1 MAFLLGFFGLL
12 SVVFC
17 QLTGFAGFFWGHPS
31 TFGLFVVF
39 AMGVECVKTCVIHA
53 SVMMANYDKDRVMAL
68 LRECINFEKLSA
80 IQFCPRGL
88 IRITFKNVSDK
99 EDFARLGS
107 LALDGHDLSVTPSDE
122 PPSLV
127 YVHYFPAEGDDA
139 RICDEL
145 SKYGEIVSIKH
156 QSFSGIPG
164 LLTGSRI
171 LSMVL
176 SDPVPA
182 EFRIDDYPVRVW
194 YRGIPPFCQI
204 CKVNGHKA
212 ADCQFNG
219 KCRRCGSPD
228 HKAHACT
235 RPWGQSVV
243 PMEVAVPVVVPD
255 PPETVVPAVSDSSVL
270 DEGADDPVEA
280 PDVED
285 VAENVDVVE
294 EVEVADKEEG
304 EVVEEDV
311 EAGTPAGAPVLC
323 PSGRVPVVESVQV
336 ASGPAA
342 VSGPSGPPQAVC
354 TGSVLSPVA
363 SCRIFTPEL
372 RRKFFEGYRALLCRS
387 SGNAAFVF
395 SYKDFKLCGVSPA
408 DDPDRVRITYENG
421 AVSIVHAN
429 LIRMSRVDTSD
440 EMSEVEFAQFILKA
454 KDDPSYRISFR
465 GSIVDKVGP
474 TEHSNALWVEF
485 SDHSG
490 SQGRMLPAKA
500 LNVKEI
506 TRKSNSSAVNNVNE
520 APSSSAGANVNNVNK
535 ADDGFVNVT
544 RSSSRSVVPT
554 AAVLAAELLKRTTPP
569 SVVGVPKCRKK
580 L

>member
-1 MAFLLGFFGLL
+1 
-12 SVVFC
+12 
-17 QLTGFAGFFWGHPS
+17 
-31 TFGLFVVF
+31 
-39 AMGVECVKTCVIHA
+39 MGVECVKTCVIHA
-53 SVMMANYDKDRVMAL
+53 SEMMANYEKARVIAL
-68 LRECINFEKLSA
+68 LRESIDFERLSA

-88 IRITFKNVSDK
+88 IRITFKNASDK
-99 EDFARLGS
+99 EDFARMGS
-107 LALDGHDLSVTPSDE
+107 LALDGHDLSVTSSDK

-127 YVHYFPAEGDDA
+127 YVHYFPAEGNDA
-139 RICDEL
+139 LICDEL
-145 SKYGEIVSIKH
+145 SKYGEIVNIKH

-171 LSMVL
+171 LTMVL

-219 KCRRCGSPD
+219 KCRKCGSPD

-235 RPWGQSVV
+235 RPWGQPVV

-255 PPETVVPAVSDSSVL
+255 PPESVVPAVSDSSVL
-270 DEGADDPVEA
+270 DEGADEPVD
-280 PDVED
+280 DVED
-285 VAENVDVVE
+285 EAPVAENVAVVGEIADVVE
-294 EVEVADKEEG
+294 EVEVADKESG
-304 EVVEEDV
+304 EVVEENV
-311 EAGTPAGAPVLC
+311 EVGTPAGAPVLC
-323 PSGRVPVVESVQV
+323 PSGRVSGSVPSVPVVEGVQV

-354 TGSVLSPVA
+354 TRSVLSSVA
-363 SCRIFTPEL
+363 SRRIFTPEL
-372 RRKFFEGYRALLCRS
+372 RRKFFMGYRAMLCRC

-395 SYKDFKLCGVSPA
+395 SHKDFKLCGVSPA

-421 AVSIVHAN
+421 AVSIVHTN
-429 LIRMSRVDTSD
+429 LIRMSKVDTSD
-440 EMSEVEFAQFILKA
+440 EPSEVEFAQFILKV

-465 GSIVDKVGP
+465 GSIIDAVGP

-485 SDHSG
+485 LDHCG
-490 SQGRMLPAKA
+490 PQGRMLPAKA
-500 LNVKEI
+500 LSVKNI
-506 TRKSNSSAVNNVNE
+506 APKGNK
-520 APSSSAGANVNNVNK
+520 APSSSAGANVDNVNK

>member
-1 MAFLLGFFGLL
+1 M
-12 SVVFC
+12 
-17 QLTGFAGFFWGHPS
+17 
-31 TFGLFVVF
+31 
-39 AMGVECVKTCVIHA
+39 IHA
-53 SVMMANYDKDRVMAL
+53 SEMMASYDKDRVIVL
-68 LRECINFEKLSA
+68 LRERIDFEKLSA

-88 IRITFKNVSDK
+88 IRITFKNASDK
-99 EDFARLGS
+99 DDFARMGS
-107 LALDGHDLSVTPSDE
+107 LVLDGHDLSVTSSDK

-139 RICDEL
+139 LIRDEL
-145 SKYGEIVSIKH
+145 SKYGEVIGIKH
-156 QSFSGIPG
+156 QNFSGIPG

-171 LSMVL
+171 LTMLL

-194 YRGIPPFCQI
+194 YRGIPSFCQI
-204 CKVNGHKA
+204 CKVIGHKA
-212 ADCQFNG
+212 ADCRFNG
-219 KCRRCGSPD
+219 KCRKCGSPD

-243 PMEVAVPVVVPD
+243 PMEVAAPVVVPD
-255 PPETVVPAVSDSSVL
+255 PPEAVVPAVSDSSVL
-270 DEGADDPVEA
+270 DVEDEA
-280 PDVED
+280 P
-285 VAENVDVVE
+285 VAENVAVGGEIAGVVE
-294 EVEVADKEEG
+294 EVEAADNEEG

-311 EAGTPAGAPVLC
+311 EVGTPAGAPVPC
-323 PSGRVPVVESVQV
+323 PSGCVSGSVPSVPVVENVQV
-336 ASGPAA
+336 ALGPAA

-372 RRKFFEGYRALLCRS
+372 RRKFFVGYRDMLCRC
-387 SGNAAFVF
+387 SGIAAFVF
-395 SYKDFKLCGVSPA
+395 SYKDFKLRGVSPA
-408 DDPDRVRITYENG
+408 DDPDGVRITFESG
-421 AVSIVHAN
+421 AVSIVHTN

-440 EMSEVEFAQFILKA
+440 EMSEVEFAQFILKV

-465 GSIVDKVGP
+465 GSIVDRVGP
-474 TEHSNALWVEF
+474 TEHSNVLWVDF
-485 SDHSG
+485 SDHTG
-490 SQGRMLPAKA
+490 SQCRKLPAKA
-500 LNVKEI
+500 LSVKNLAL
-506 TRKSNSSAVNNVNE
+506 KSNSSGVNNVNE
-520 APSSSAGANVNNVNK
+520 APSPSAGANVNNVNK

-544 RSSSRSVVPT
+544 RSSSRSVIPT

>member
-1 MAFLLGFFGLL
+1 
-12 SVVFC
+12 
-17 QLTGFAGFFWGHPS
+17 
-31 TFGLFVVF
+31 
-39 AMGVECVKTCVIHA
+39 MGVECVKTCVIHA
-53 SVMMANYDKDRVMAL
+53 SEMMASYDKDRVIVL
-68 LRECINFEKLSA
+68 LRERIDFEKLAA

-88 IRITFKNVSDK
+88 IRITFKNASDK
-99 EDFARLGS
+99 DDFARMGS
-107 LALDGHDLSVTPSDE
+107 LVLDGHDLSVTSSDK

-139 RICDEL
+139 LIRDEL
-145 SKYGEIVSIKH
+145 SKYGEVIGIKH
-156 QSFSGIPG
+156 QNFSGIPG

-171 LSMVL
+171 LTMLL

-194 YRGIPPFCQI
+194 YRGIPSFCQI
-204 CKVNGHKA
+204 CKVIGHKA
-212 ADCQFNG
+212 ADCRFNG
-219 KCRRCGSPD
+219 KCRKCGSPD

-270 DEGADDPVEA
+270 DEGADEPVEDVVDEA

-285 VAENVDVVE
+285 VAVVEENVDVVE

-311 EAGTPAGAPVLC
+311 GVGTPAGAPVLC

-354 TGSVLSPVA
+354 TRSVLSPVA
-363 SCRIFTPEL
+363 SCKIFTPEL

-395 SYKDFKLCGVSPA
+395 SYKDFKLRGVSPA

-421 AVSIVHAN
+421 AVLIVHAN
-429 LIRMSRVDTSD
+429 LIRMSRVDTGD
-440 EMSEVEFAQFILKA
+440 ELSEVEFAQFILKA

-490 SQGRMLPAKA
+490 SQSRMLPAKA

-506 TRKSNSSAVNNVNE
+506 ALKSNSS
-520 APSSSAGANVNNVNK
+520 VNNVNK

-544 RSSSRSVVPT
+544 RSSSRSVIPT

>member
-1 MAFLLGFFGLL
+1 M
-12 SVVFC
+12 VFC

-53 SVMMANYDKDRVMAL
+53 SVMMANYDKDRVVAL
-68 LRECINFEKLSA
+68 LRECINFDRLSA

-107 LALDGHDLSVTPSDE
+107 LTLDGHDLSVTPSDD

-145 SKYGEIVSIKH
+145 SKYGKIVSIKH

-219 KCRRCGSPD
+219 KCRKCGSPD

-270 DEGADDPVEA
+270 DEGADEPVEDVVDEA
-280 PDVED
+280 PDVE
-285 VAENVDVVE
+285 NVDAVE
-294 EVEVADKEEG
+294 EVEVADKEDG
-304 EVVEEDV
+304 EVVVEDV

-323 PSGRVPVVESVQV
+323 PSGRVSVVESGQV
-336 ASGPAA
+336 VSGPAA

-354 TGSVLSPVA
+354 TRSDLSPVA
-363 SCRIFTPEL
+363 SCSIFTPEL
-372 RRKFFEGYRALLCRS
+372 RRKFFLGYRDALCRN

-395 SYKDFKLCGVSPA
+395 SHKDCKLCGVSLA

-429 LIRMSRVDTSD
+429 LIRMSRADTSD
-440 EMSEVEFAQFILKA
+440 ERSEVEFAQYILKV
-454 KDDPSYRISFR
+454 KNDPSYRISFR
-465 GSIVDKVGP
+465 GSIIDAVGS

-485 SDHSG
+485 SDHCG
-490 SQGRMLPAKA
+490 PQGRMLPAKA
-500 LNVKEI
+500 LSVKYI
-506 TRKSNSSAVNNVNE
+506 GLKGNSSGVNNVNK